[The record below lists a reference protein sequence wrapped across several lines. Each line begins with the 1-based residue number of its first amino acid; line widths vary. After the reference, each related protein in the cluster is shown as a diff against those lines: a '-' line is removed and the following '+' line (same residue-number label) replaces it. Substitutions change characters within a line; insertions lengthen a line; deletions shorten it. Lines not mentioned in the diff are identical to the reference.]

1 MKRLWLILFVI
12 PIIAQVDGVP
22 FKLKKGAQVVKVKP
36 GDEVVVRLYK
46 ENIFNAKIFTN
57 RNLKSSIYKTV
68 NFEEGIFITDNARI
82 SFSDLYSISQMF
94 LNVDG
99 EAVMPT
105 EYVISKAYPNP
116 FNPVTNIDITVP
128 QSGLMQFAIY
138 DILGRQVFKHKQ
150 TFANPGHYRFTWS
163 GKNNYG
169 SSLASGVYLLTVR
182 FAENY
187 YKQKITLLK

>member
-1 MKRLWLILFVI
+1 MNRFILLLLYSVLFAQDLQLKQIVISSGAVQSERLKGTVGQPVI
-12 PIIAQVDGVP
+12 G
-22 FKLKKGAQVVKVKP
+22 
-36 GDEVVVRLYK
+36 
-46 ENIFNAKIFTN
+46 T
-57 RNLKSSIYKTV
+57 TT
-68 NFEEGIFITDNARI
+68 TDNYILSAG
-82 SFSDLYSISQMF
+82 FWGSISQMF

-138 DILGRQVFKHKQ
+138 DILGRQVFEHKQ
-150 TFANPGHYRFTWS
+150 TFSSPGHYRFSWS
-163 GKNNYG
+163 GKNNHG
-169 SSLASGVYLLTVR
+169 SSLSSGVYLLTVR
-182 FAENY
+182 FEENY

>member
-1 MKRLWLILFVI
+1 MNRFILLLFYSVLFAQDLQLKQIVISSGAVQSERL
-12 PIIAQVDGVP
+12 
-22 FKLKKGAQVVKVKP
+22 KG
-36 GDEVVVRLYK
+36 
-46 ENIFNAKIFTN
+46 
-57 RNLKSSIYKTV
+57 TV
-68 NFEEGIFITDNARI
+68 GQPVTGTTTTDNYILSAG
-82 SFSDLYSISQMF
+82 FWGSISQMF

-128 QSGLMQFAIY
+128 ESGLMQFAIY
-138 DILGRQVFKHKQ
+138 DILGRQVFEHKQ

-169 SSLASGVYLLTVR
+169 SSLSSGVYLLTVR